1 MGTMRYQNPDFPIP
15 PGGLR
20 AEVVRMMDLP
30 RDAPRPIISLSGW
43 RALRFPAQLLASR
56 LRRLV
61 GNAETLAVSF
71 TMVGSIEAA
80 AAKVVERVSQRF
92 PSASR
97 GETVEVDVVG
107 TSMGGLVARLAAIPE
122 IGRPRLRIARL
133 FTLGTPHRGAAIA
146 QRIAVDASSRSM
158 RGGSEL
164 LRRLDAAL
172 PGAGFELICYARLR
186 DSWVDARNTAPV
198 GREPFWVP
206 GPLLLSHHTITNDRL
221 IVCDIARRIR
231 GEAPLA
237 TRATAPPRW

>member
-20 AEVVRMMDLP
+20 AEVARMLGLP
-30 RDAPRPIISLSGW
+30 VVAPRPIITLSGW

-71 TMVGSIEAA
+71 TLVGSIEAA
-80 AAKVVERVSQRF
+80 AAKVVERVSRRF
-92 PSASR
+92 PGGNG

-122 IGRPRLRIARL
+122 GGRPRLRIARL

-146 QRIAVDASSRSM
+146 QRIAVDESSRSM
-158 RGGSEL
+158 RSGSEL

-186 DSWVDARNTAPV
+186 DRWVDARNTAPV

-231 GEAPLA
+231 GEAPFA
-237 TRATAPPRW
+237 TRATPPPRW